1 MEKNTVET
9 AENVSRE
16 RKFQEDRLEGKKR
29 MALELEKRDSEL
41 SNDIAKVQGIS
52 SKADEFEIN
61 LFGKKEIE
69 VNNVVDEHL
78 EMEMEKSD
86 AFRDSIR
93 NVEVD
98 NSNIFELQRRY
109 HNGEVS
115 IKELTN
121 EQINALCDLYDDK
134 IADLKKTIAAKEQI
148 LANYKKGNRAK

>member
-1 MEKNTVET
+1 
-9 AENVSRE
+9 
-16 RKFQEDRLEGKKR
+16 
-29 MALELEKRDSEL
+29 
-41 SNDIAKVQGIS
+41 
-52 SKADEFEIN
+52 
-61 LFGKKEIE
+61 
-69 VNNVVDEHL
+69 
-78 EMEMEKSD
+78 MEMEKSD

-121 EQINALCDLYDDK
+121 EQIKALCDLYDDK

>member
-1 MEKNTVET
+1 MSLWPDEIGTKSAVTVR
-9 AENVSRE
+9 S
-16 RKFQEDRLEGKKR
+16 
-29 MALELEKRDSEL
+29 
-41 SNDIAKVQGIS
+41 
-52 SKADEFEIN
+52 
-61 LFGKKEIE
+61 KEIE

>member
-1 MEKNTVET
+1 MKENTEEKDLI
-9 AENVSRE
+9 E
-16 RKFQEDRLEGKKR
+16 RNEDNNIFGKIKNFFR
-29 MALELEKRDSEL
+29 
-41 SNDIAKVQGIS
+41 
-52 SKADEFEIN
+52 N